1 MATIF
6 TVNYSG
12 DYGDRYEFK
21 ADAAESNVSNSNNTS
36 KVTVN
41 IYLRRT
47 DSSSSGAWNNN
58 GTNWSITIDG
68 TKYSGNSTWDT
79 RNTTAWQHLGSAS
92 KTVQHNSDGSKTVTI
107 SATHTGNSASG
118 SSKMGNASGSGKFKL
133 TEIPRYAS
141 FTSHKVSATEIN
153 TISVT
158 WDSNK
163 SIDSV
168 QYSLNGGSWKS
179 TSGKTYKISNLSPST
194 TYNIRTRIRNSE
206 SGLWTTSSTIRGTT
220 KDISSVSSSNFNL
233 GDNVSITFTNPRR
246 NSCY

>member
-12 DYGDRYEFK
+12 DYGDQYEFR
-21 ADAAESNVSNSNNTS
+21 ANATESNVSNSNNTS
-36 KVTVN
+36 KVNVD

-47 DSSSSGAWNNN
+47 SSSSNGAWNNY

-92 KTVQHNSDGSKTVTI
+92 KTVQHNSNGSKTVTI

-118 SSKMGNASGSGKFKL
+118 SSKMGNASGSGKFTL
-133 TEIPRYAS
+133 TTIPRYAS
-141 FTSHKVSATEIN
+141 FTTHRVSATELN
-153 TISVT
+153 TISIT
-158 WDSNK
+158 WAADK

-168 QYSLNGGSWKS
+168 QYSLNGGSWVT
-179 TSGKTYKISNLSPST
+179 TSGSTYKISNLAPST
-194 TYNIRTRIRNSE
+194 TYSIRTRIRNSA
-206 SGLWTTSSTIRGTT
+206 SGLWTTSNAVKGTT
-220 KDISSVSSSNFNL
+220 KAISTVTASDFDL

-246 NSCY
+246 NSSY